1 MAFERAAQGMQLPAG
16 SVHIFRAL
24 GVVQRK
30 ELLPES
36 FGMTRL
42 DSCLGPGPKELLDT
56 FVPEAL

>member
-1 MAFERAAQGMQLPAG
+1 MQLPAG